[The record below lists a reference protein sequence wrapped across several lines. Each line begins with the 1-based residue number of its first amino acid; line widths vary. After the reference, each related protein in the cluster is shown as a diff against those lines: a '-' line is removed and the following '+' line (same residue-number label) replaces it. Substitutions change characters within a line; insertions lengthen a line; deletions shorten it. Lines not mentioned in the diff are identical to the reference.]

1 MATRDE
7 MMDARMWFLNVYT
20 YKEQKYRRLI
30 VLGVSDEGDI
40 KSPEERLREL
50 YLEAEEKRKIIQDY
64 QENNE
69 KPQS

>member
-7 MMDARMWFLNVYT
+7 MMDARMWFVNVYT

-30 VLGVSDEGDI
+30 ALGISDEGDI

-69 KPQS
+69 KP

>member
-69 KPQS
+69 KP

>member
-1 MATRDE
+1 METRDE

-30 VLGVSDEGDI
+30 ELGISDEGDI
-40 KSPEERLREL
+40 KTPEERLREL